1 MDDGIGLAEKMLGLP
16 GLKALD
22 VEECVGKLMISVESI
37 DTKARR
43 SSCRRRAQAQDRVT
57 VRPRDLHCF
66 GRPCHLAIRKRR
78 WRCRTGRCTRK
89 TWTERIAGILPR
101 HLVAHRA
108 GAEIARQV
116 GRLCRWVASVAAEY
130 GVGWDTAWRAVRH
143 HGTPLVEDRS
153 RVGSVRGLGVDEH
166 SYLAATLEHS
176 TTHATSLVDL
186 DRRKVIDV
194 FEGESADKLRR
205 WSGHA
210 LCTGREGWS
219 PSI

>member
-130 GVGWDTAWRAVRH
+130 GVDWDTAWLAVPPPRHTSRRGPESGRQRPRPRGRRALLSGRH
-143 HGTPLVEDRS
+143 PGALDDPCHQPRRS
-153 RVGSVRGLGVDEH
+153 RQKEGHRRLRGGKCRQAAAPERSRSVH
-166 SYLAATLEHS
+166 
-176 TTHATSLVDL
+176 
-186 DRRKVIDV
+186 
-194 FEGESADKLRR
+194 
-205 WSGHA
+205 
-210 LCTGREGWS
+210 
-219 PSI
+219 